1 VSSLFRSLAV
11 ARPSRA
17 LVAGLFSALTLT
29 PMALEVRA
37 QSARGSRSTDP
48 NLKVAIIGDQGSGG
62 NAQAVLRLIRD
73 ERADMVL
80 HVGDFDYED
89 NPARWDANIST
100 ILGADFPY
108 FGAIGN
114 HDVDRWS
121 GAGGYQAKLRERLQR
136 IAGAEC
142 TGDLGVKSTCRYR
155 GLFFI
160 LSGAGTMGSG
170 HEAYIRQQLE
180 ADRSI
185 WRIGAWHKNQQEMQ
199 VGGKKSE
206 VGWGPYD
213 ACRDLGAIIATGHEH
228 SYSRTKT
235 LLDLR
240 NPRVDPDWPN
250 PDRLRVAPGA
260 TFAIVSGLGGRSIR
274 PQQRCLSGCDEWAK
288 IYTSDQGAQ
297 YGATFIE
304 FHVNGD
310 PNAARGY
317 FKNIRGQIID
327 QFTITAG
334 GRVTAAAGRAPTAR
348 TQESPP
354 PIVRDVEEERDA
366 RSASPTPPATRRTS
380 PPATRRTSPPVTRE
394 PSSPVER
401 QPSANGCVV
410 SRDRWQGA
418 GLASQSAT
426 FSVAFDMIPD
436 RAPINAITGLSLG
449 RADDFDD
456 LAVAV
461 RFNPEGV
468 IDARNGSRFAA
479 RTSVAYE
486 PGARYR
492 VRMVVRM
499 LQRTYDVYVTPPEG
513 PERALALGYGFRSE
527 QAGVSALNHWAVF
540 ARDGSHQVCAFSGP

>member
-1 VSSLFRSLAV
+1 VSSPFPSVDV

-17 LVAGLFSALTLT
+17 LRVGLLSVLILSFVVLG
-29 PMALEVRA
+29 VHA
-37 QSARGSRSTDP
+37 QSARGSRSTEP
-48 NLKVAIIGDQGSGG
+48 NFKVAIIGDQGSGG
-62 NAQAVLRLIRD
+62 NAEAVLRLIRD

-80 HVGDFDYED
+80 HVGDFDYQD
-89 NPARWDANIST
+89 NPARWDAAIT
-100 ILGADFPY
+100 AILGADFPY

-121 GAGGYQAKLRERLQR
+121 GGGGYQARLRQRLQR
-136 IAGAEC
+136 IAGATC
-142 TGDLGVKSTCRYR
+142 TGDLGVKSSCRYR

-180 ADRSI
+180 ADRST

-235 LLDLR
+235 LIDFR
-240 NPRVDPDWPN
+240 NPRVDPGWPD
-250 PDRLRVAPGA
+250 PDRLRVASGA

-274 PQQRCLSGCDEWAK
+274 QQQRCLSGCDEWAK

-304 FHVNGD
+304 FNVNGD

-327 QFTITAG
+327 RFTITAG
-334 GRVTAAAGRAPTAR
+334 ARVMADTGRPPIDVSE
-348 TQESPP
+348 ESPP
-354 PIVRDVEEERDA
+354 AIMRDMEEQGDA
-366 RSASPTPPATRRTS
+366 LPRSATPPPTRRPTPPAPRRSS
-380 PPATRRTSPPVTRE
+380 PPTPRRPV
-394 PSSPVER
+394 PVD
-401 QPSANGCVV
+401 GCLV

-418 GLASQSAT
+418 GLPSQNGT
-426 FSVAFDMIPD
+426 FSIAFDMIPD

-449 RADDFDD
+449 RADDYDD
-456 LAVAV
+456 LAASV
-461 RFNPEGV
+461 RFNPEGL
-468 IDARNGSRFAA
+468 IDARDGLRFAA
-479 RTSVAYE
+479 QTSIAYE
-486 PGARYR
+486 PGARYH
-492 VRMVVRM
+492 VRMVVRVPE
-499 LQRTYDVYVTPPEG
+499 QTYDVYVTAPDG
-513 PERALALGYGFRSE
+513 PERAIALGHAFRSE
-527 QAGVSALNHWAVF
+527 AGDVGALNHWAVF
-540 ARDGSHQVCAFSGP
+540 ARDGSHEVCDFSGP